1 MATQS
6 VSIAGPAQLWRLASS
21 VILQQSLYAA
31 AKLGIADLLN
41 AGLGTASSL
50 AAHLKVNEQALLR
63 LMRFLASQ
71 SVFEE
76 TGAGAFANNDV
87 SHYLRSGVGG
97 SLRSF
102 VIMRGSNMFFAPFG
116 EILYCVE
123 TGKSARE
130 KLYGKNGFEQ
140 LRDDPEM
147 AVIFDDAMSNLSEWI
162 GPAIASA
169 YDFGAWESLM
179 DVGGGNGALLAA
191 ILEAHPALHGVL
203 ADLPSVIDRAERRG
217 YLRGELKGRCKL
229 QTCDFFQEV
238 PAGCR
243 AYVMKNVIHDWDDE
257 HAHRILVNC
266 RQAVPDNGALLLAQW
281 AIPDANLASPGRFA
295 DIAMM
300 VFTGGQERD
309 IDEHRALL
317 ASARF
322 SLSRVFHVP
331 GDFTIIE
338 ALPV

>member
-6 VSIAGPAQLWRLASS
+6 VSIAGPAQLWRMASS

-76 TGAGAFANNDV
+76 TGDGAFANNEV
-87 SHYLRSGVGG
+87 SHYLRSGVCG

-217 YLRGELKGRCKL
+217 YFRGELKGRCKL

-300 VFTGGQERD
+300 VFTGGQERG